1 MANPLAGI
9 ALAGCLTALAAC
21 GDEAQPDFSVT
32 VSDSAG
38 IRIVQNVLSEPIP
51 TCPVSGPEV
60 TIGRLDG
67 PEEYQ
72 LYRVF
77 GARRLRDGRIVLMN
91 RGSDELRFYD
101 STGVFLSR
109 VGREGDGPGEFRR
122 GDGIWVTTGDTLW
135 VGDRMPPW
143 GYHLFDLTGEWQ
155 RTVRPEPPQLFDPAL
170 IAVLEDG
177 SSVTAQL
184 VIWAPT
190 STLSLQEVSVTL
202 HDPNGELV
210 DTIGVYPMGRYARIG
225 EGLTSMAVPPFFEAI
240 TSLDG
245 AGRWIYVGD
254 GSQAEVTV
262 FELVGGRVRL
272 ASKVRW
278 TPGDRTIRE
287 ADVGA
292 MKEIMTQGSAGM
304 PSAMLEARLN
314 GPVADRFPAFSR
326 IVANRS
332 GGLWVQRYPRPMD
345 GEANYWLS
353 FGADGQFV
361 CEITLPPVRVVDLGS
376 NYVLAVRTT
385 ELGVEQIVMYR
396 FEPPLVAP

>member
-91 RGSDELRFYD
+91 RGSNELRFYD

-135 VGDRMPPW
+135 VGDLHPPW
-143 GYHLFDLTGEWQ
+143 GYHLFDLSGEWQ
-155 RTVRPEPPQLFDPAL
+155 RTVQPEPPQLFDPFL
-170 IAVLEDG
+170 VVVLEDG
-177 SSVTAQL
+177 SSVTAEF
-184 VIWAPT
+184 VIRARTP
-190 STLSLQEVSVTL
+190 TLSLQEVTATL
-202 HDPNGELV
+202 HSPNGELV
-210 DTIGVYPMGRYARIG
+210 DTVGVYPMGRYARLG
-225 EGLTSMAVPPFFEAI
+225 EGLASIAVRPFFEAT

-245 AGRWIYVGD
+245 AGRRIYAGD
-254 GSQAEVTV
+254 GSEAEVTV
-262 FELVGGRVRL
+262 FELVDGRVRL

-287 ADVGA
+287 ADVRA
-292 MKEIMTQGSAGM
+292 VKETMIQGSDGLPPAVLET
-304 PSAMLEARLN
+304 MLNR
-314 GPVADRFPAFSR
+314 PVADRFPAFSR

-332 GGLWVQRYPRPMD
+332 GGFWVQRYPRPTN
-345 GEANYWLS
+345 GEANHWLS
-353 FGADGQFV
+353 FDTDGQFI
-361 CEITLPPVRVVDLGS
+361 CEISLPPVRIVDLGS
-376 NYVLAVRTT
+376 DYLLAVRTT
-385 ELGVEQIVMYR
+385 ELDVEQIVMYR
-396 FEPPLVAP
+396 FETR